1 MIISIILLPF
11 AYLLGSI
18 PTSVWLGKATKGID
32 LREHGSGNAGTSN
45 AIRILGWPT
54 GVVVLIFDVLKGYLA
69 VSLAGFQSIWN
80 EGSEAW
86 MILKIVLGVV
96 AVVGHIYPV
105 FAGFR
110 GGKGVATIAGVG
122 FALNPLATLAAMGI
136 YIIVLLIF
144 KISSLGSLSAGL
156 SYPFWVIF
164 VFDTPY
170 NSLLIF
176 SILVTF
182 VLILTHQSNIRRL
195 IKGEEN
201 SLNKKK
207 RKTHT

>member
-1 MIISIILLPF
+1 MIISILLIPF

-45 AIRILGWPT
+45 AIRVLGWPI
-54 GVVVLIFDVLKGYLA
+54 GLVVLIFDVLKGYLA

-144 KISSLGSLSAGL
+144 RISSLGSLSAGL

-170 NSLLIF
+170 ISLLIF

-182 VLILTHQSNIRRL
+182 VLILTHLSNIRRL
-195 IKGEEN
+195 IRGEEN

-207 RKTHT
+207 RRK

>member
-1 MIISIILLPF
+1 MIISILLIPF

-32 LREHGSGNAGTSN
+32 LRDHGSGNAGTSN
-45 AIRILGWPT
+45 AIRVLGWPI
-54 GVVVLIFDVLKGYLA
+54 GLVVLIFDVLKGYLA
-69 VSLAGFQSIWN
+69 VRLAGFQSIWN

-96 AVVGHIYPV
+96 AVVGHIYPL

-144 KISSLGSLSAGL
+144 RISSLGSLSAGL
-156 SYPFWVIF
+156 SYPFWVIL

-170 NSLLIF
+170 TSLLIF
-176 SILVTF
+176 SILVTL

-195 IKGEEN
+195 IRGEEN

-207 RKTHT
+207 RRK